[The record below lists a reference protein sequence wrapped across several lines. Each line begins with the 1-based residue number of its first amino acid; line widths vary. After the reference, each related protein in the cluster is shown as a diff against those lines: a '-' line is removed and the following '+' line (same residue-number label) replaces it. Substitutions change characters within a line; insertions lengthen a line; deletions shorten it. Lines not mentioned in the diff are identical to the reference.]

1 MPLDNLLRI
10 QNKTA
15 SDILH
20 SYSSGLLPQ
29 SLLFYG
35 PKNSG
40 RLTGAMDLSFFLTG
54 NEENRD
60 ILRSN
65 SIIYLPFRELGGRIK
80 TALEL
85 FKTQKTRSARLFLI
99 ESVRLTLMQ
108 YHPALSVSA
117 SSTSSQYFSLAGE
130 IDETLLRAEDNR
142 DYSDKEINEIV
153 KSVERCLDP
162 RFLYC
167 GKKNPSA
174 VSIDQIRAVQEYF
187 SQLGEEKVVVFENVE
202 DATDGAKN
210 SLLKMLEE
218 PEEKS
223 HMILL
228 SSNPQKLLE
237 TILSRVRKFQF
248 PPLGEKKTATLIKEK
263 FGVWEE
269 YPSFDSFFFE
279 KGSGEEARREFDKD
293 LDAVSEALILSK
305 PLVGEKE
312 EEILTSLEKLSAWS
326 HFVESLLYL
335 LENAWKEGRIS
346 SINAKKKAEILNSY
360 SISTDVYNMGQR
372 MAFDLLLREA
382 ISVK

>member
-60 ILRSN
+60 VLRSN

-85 FKTQKTRSARLFLI
+85 FKTQKTRSARLFLL

-130 IDETLLRAEDNR
+130 IDEVLLRAEDHR

-279 KGSGEEARREFDKD
+279 KGNGEEARREFDKD
-293 LDAVSEALILSK
+293 LDVVSEALILSK

>member
-60 ILRSN
+60 VLRSN

-130 IDETLLRAEDNR
+130 IDEVLLRAEDNR

-248 PPLGEKKTATLIKEK
+248 PPLVEKKTATLIKEK

>member
-60 ILRSN
+60 VLRSN

-130 IDETLLRAEDNR
+130 IDEVLLRAEDNR
-142 DYSDKEINEIV
+142 DYNDKEINEIV

-312 EEILTSLEKLSAWS
+312 EEILSSLEKLSAWS

-335 LENAWKEGRIS
+335 LENAWKEGRLS

>member
-1 MPLDNLLRI
+1 MPLDNLFHI

-15 SDILH
+15 QDILN

-54 NEENRD
+54 DEDKRD

-65 SIIYLPFRELGGRIK
+65 SIIYLPSREMSGRIR

-85 FKTQKTRSARLFLI
+85 FKTQRTRSARLFLI
-99 ESVRLTLMQ
+99 ESIRLALMQ
-108 YHPALSVSA
+108 YHPALSASA
-117 SSTSSQYFSLAGE
+117 TSTSSSYFSLSGE
-130 IDETLLRAEDNR
+130 IDEVLLNLEDDR

-153 KSVERCLDP
+153 KSLDRCLDP

-167 GKKNPSA
+167 GKKSPST
-174 VSIDQIRAVQEYF
+174 VTIDQIRAVQEYF

-248 PPLGEKKTATLIKEK
+248 PPLGEKKTASLIKEK

-269 YPSFDSFFFE
+269 YPSFDSFFCE
-279 KGSGEEARREFDKD
+279 KGSGEEARKEFDRD
-293 LDAVSEALILSK
+293 LNAVSEALISSK
-305 PLVGEKE
+305 PLVGENE
-312 EEILTSLEKLSAWS
+312 EEILSSLEKLSAWS

-335 LENAWKEGRIS
+335 LEKAWKEGRIN
-346 SINAKKKAEILNSY
+346 SINAKRKAEILNSFT
-360 SISTDVYNMGQR
+360 ISTDVYNMGPR

>member
-60 ILRSN
+60 VLRSN

-85 FKTQKTRSARLFLI
+85 FKTQKTRSARLFLL

-130 IDETLLRAEDNR
+130 IDEVLLRAEDHR

>member
-60 ILRSN
+60 VLRSN

-85 FKTQKTRSARLFLI
+85 FKTQKTRSARLFLL

-117 SSTSSQYFSLAGE
+117 SSTSSQFFSLAGE
-130 IDETLLRAEDNR
+130 IDEVLLRAEDDR

-167 GKKNPSA
+167 GKKNTSA

-202 DATDGAKN
+202 DATDGVKN

-346 SINAKKKAEILNSY
+346 SINSKKKAEILNSY